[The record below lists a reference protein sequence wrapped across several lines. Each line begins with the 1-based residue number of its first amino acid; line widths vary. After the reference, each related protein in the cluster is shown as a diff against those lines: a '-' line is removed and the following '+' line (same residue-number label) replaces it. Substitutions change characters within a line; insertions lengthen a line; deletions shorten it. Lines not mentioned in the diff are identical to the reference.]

1 MASRMIQQHAT
12 HLRAE
17 RDRVQIQLEKARNE
31 VASLE
36 GELRGYLRA
45 LAIYEGQDAVVFQKS
60 ASQRAVATASA
71 PNERRGREVV
81 KDAVLRIVTLHADAG
96 VKTSDVVDFAAADG
110 ISLDRNSVASLL
122 SRLTRETVLIY
133 DRDSRRYRPAPPR
146 SGPTLRTVA

>member
-1 MASRMIQQHAT
+1 MPLLPR
-12 HLRAE
+12 LRLTSA
-17 RDRVQIQLEKARNE
+17 VG
-31 VASLE
+31 
-36 GELRGYLRA
+36 GE
-45 LAIYEGQDAVVFQKS
+45 F
-60 ASQRAVATASA
+60 
-71 PNERRGREVV
+71 V

-146 SGPTLRTVA
+146 SGLT